1 MVLLSDSTSTRSE
14 KEGVPQLTKGVNLHE
29 VVNDHIIHT
38 SSYHI
43 TLHLHLRPAG
53 SGFHLPSSSHTVV
66 ILLAGANPGL
76 HLKNISAP
84 SVVFWYVSMEPFVGK
99 VGSLQLTV
107 GKKKYVVNNWI
118 QGKMFIQSYCIMSW
132 LRYIVTGLQHNTRN
146 GHKRIKSKD
155 TVCLLPWSLVL

>member
-76 HLKNISAP
+76 HLKIISAP

-107 GKKKYVVNNWI
+107 GKKVCSK
-118 QGKMFIQSYCIMSW
+118 Q
-132 LRYIVTGLQHNTRN
+132 LNTRKDV
-146 GHKRIKSKD
+146 HSK
-155 TVCLLPWSLVL
+155 LLYHVLVKIYSYRLTAQYQEWP